1 MLPASPWSSAASGI
15 SATEKTYASLP
26 LKQPSRDDIEG
37 PEQCGGKSDRD
48 FRKLNCL
55 IGAADVV
62 PKVVDKIGA
71 GRQTIQA
78 ESDQPRALAKP
89 GQLR

>member
-1 MLPASPWSSAASGI
+1 MLPASPWSLAASGI
-15 SATEKTYASLP
+15 SATEKTYTSLP
-26 LKQPSRDDIEG
+26 LEQPSRDEIEG
-37 PEQCGGKSDRD
+37 PEQCGRKSDRD
-48 FRKLNCL
+48 FRKLNCP

-62 PKVVDKIGA
+62 PEVVGKIGA

-78 ESDQPRALAKP
+78 EYDQPRALGKP